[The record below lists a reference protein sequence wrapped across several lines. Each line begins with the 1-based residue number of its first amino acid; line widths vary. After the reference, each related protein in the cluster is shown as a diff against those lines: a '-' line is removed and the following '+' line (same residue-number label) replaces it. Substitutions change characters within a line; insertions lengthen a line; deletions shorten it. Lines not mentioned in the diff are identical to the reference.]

1 MALFRFIKYSSLL
14 FLLGKYK
21 HKVFRVVAVL
31 LLAAVTALLYGDVEA
46 YLAREHPDTVVY
58 ALLAKIVIVYGAL
71 AFVLWQFRPA
81 SGLASASPTG
91 KAGRPRE
98 QAVDRPHTAAPTGW
112 RSSLIWTATIV
123 CAGEPPILSI
133 AATSGCQVSCVL
145 PTQDACPRLWC
156 PTAPR

>member
-1 MALFRFIKYSSLL
+1 MTVALFRFIKYSSLL

-98 QAVDRPHTAAPTGW
+98 QAVDSPHTAAPD
-112 RSSLIWTATIV
+112 RLAQLSDLDRHDRLRRRASDLI
-123 CAGEPPILSI
+123 
-133 AATSGCQVSCVL
+133 
-145 PTQDACPRLWC
+145 DR
-156 PTAPR
+156 RH